1 MGAVMQIMIL
11 GLGAWLGACATEY
24 RFNSTPEGAAVYQRT
39 ATQKL
44 LLGETPVSYGKTNLP
59 SDSPFLIVFEKQGYE
74 SREVAVTPTDNSLT
88 SVSVQ
93 LKPKQPGGEDEGLR
107 RMRTVI
113 KKIFAVQD
121 QIRQKRFV
129 DALAGLKLLEE
140 VEPQLA
146 EIYVL
151 RGSIYAV
158 MDDQV
163 QTQREWEKALGLDPG
178 LEELKIHLARLKKL
192 KEAKP

>member
-1 MGAVMQIMIL
+1 
-11 GLGAWLGACATEY
+11 LGACATEY